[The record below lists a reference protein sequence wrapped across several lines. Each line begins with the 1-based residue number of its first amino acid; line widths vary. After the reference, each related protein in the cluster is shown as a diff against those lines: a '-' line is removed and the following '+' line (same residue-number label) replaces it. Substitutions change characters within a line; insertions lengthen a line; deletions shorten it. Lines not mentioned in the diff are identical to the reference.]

1 MIKKYKKI
9 GALLLG
15 LSCLTGGFFTPVD
28 TYGGWFIRK
37 GTKNPISYSDA
48 LEQYC
53 KKLVADMT
61 TKELFNVVY
70 GVLREKST
78 EMIFRYAVNAQANE
92 TLYTITFAMM
102 PQSADDYG
110 LITIRYNQHIGYNQY
125 DRENGRDILT
135 GEIRLYHYVN
145 FYIDKGSSKD
155 MSVLKMEDHYDVI
168 RMWANGGRAI
178 RLYEY
183 AIDEGTLIDVH
194 EEKTING
201 YKYVKEINDIIY
213 NAISAKVKGER
224 ASAPNRSKER

>member
-15 LSCLTGGFFTPVD
+15 LSCLTMGFFTPVD
-28 TYGGWFIRK
+28 TYGGFFIRK
-37 GTKNPISYSDA
+37 GDKNNAYNDA
-48 LEQYC
+48 LERCC
-53 KKLVADMT
+53 KKLVVDMT

-78 EMIFRYAVNAQANE
+78 EMIFSYYAENTPKE
-92 TLYTITFAMM
+92 TLYTITFAMP

-125 DRENGRDILT
+125 DSDTLT

-168 RMWANGGRAI
+168 RMWANGKRAV

-183 AIDEGTLIDVH
+183 AVGEGTLIDVH

-201 YKYVKEINDIIY
+201 YKYVEEINGIIY
-213 NAISAKVKGER
+213 NAIAAKVKGER